1 MTLTILGVAI
11 AAPAQAAGSN
21 EISRMDVVANAAQDG
36 AITVTQTIDMVFN
49 ESGSHGPYLYYVTRQ
64 DIAGDSKH
72 VRVIDYT
79 IQSVTSPTGA
89 PATYQTEQSDGLL
102 KLRIGSANQT
112 VSGTQTYVVQY
123 VVRGIVNPAVASSNM
138 DEIYWNLIGVD
149 GLAMT
154 VSNVSVTLT
163 GPAAVSDTRCWTGRD
178 FTTPC
183 DAHAAS
189 GDTATFTQ
197 QRLASGEPLAIVGG
211 WPIGTFVGA
220 EPILEIK
227 NPGSLAFA
235 PAVAGIG
242 AAAALTLGAI
252 ALVVRV
258 SRRGRDQ
265 VYAGLTPG
273 LAPSPGQEHQ
283 VERVASVPFAVQFTP
298 PKGLAPGMVGTL
310 VDERADVKDVSAT
323 LVDMAVHGHLRFVE
337 TGKKSTT
344 FERISNGENL
354 LPYEKMLF
362 DGVFES
368 GDRVTLKDLKAKNFG
383 TTMQSVQ
390 SELMTAVVKMGW
402 YTTNPTFTKV
412 KYVMLGIAVAV
423 VGGMGAYFGALMLG
437 AAGISGF
444 GWLIAP
450 FIVAGLGLMAIA
462 GRMPARTPEGSAA
475 LAQTL
480 GFRQYLE
487 TAEADQLK
495 WEEGE
500 DIFSRY
506 LPFAI
511 VFGCAD
517 RWASLFRQLAES
529 GVNVPIPSWYVGGM
543 YYSAANFGGQVD
555 SILSSLDGFNASAAS
570 AMTAATAG
578 SGGGSGFSG
587 GGFGGGVGGGGGGSW

>member
-1 MTLTILGVAI
+1 
-11 AAPAQAAGSN
+11 
-21 EISRMDVVANAAQDG
+21 
-36 AITVTQTIDMVFN
+36 
-49 ESGSHGPYLYYVTRQ
+49 
-64 DIAGDSKH
+64 
-72 VRVIDYT
+72 
-79 IQSVTSPTGA
+79 
-89 PATYQTEQSDGLL
+89 
-102 KLRIGSANQT
+102 
-112 VSGTQTYVVQY
+112 
-123 VVRGIVNPAVASSNM
+123 
-138 DEIYWNLIGVD
+138 
-149 GLAMT
+149 
-154 VSNVSVTLT
+154 
-163 GPAAVSDTRCWTGRD
+163 
-178 FTTPC
+178 
-183 DAHAAS
+183 
-189 GDTATFTQ
+189 
-197 QRLASGEPLAIVGG
+197 
-211 WPIGTFVGA
+211 
-220 EPILEIK
+220 
-227 NPGSLAFA
+227 
-235 PAVAGIG
+235 
-242 AAAALTLGAI
+242 
-252 ALVVRV
+252 
-258 SRRGRDQ
+258 
-265 VYAGLTPG
+265 
-273 LAPSPGQEHQ
+273 
-283 VERVASVPFAVQFTP
+283 
-298 PKGLAPGMVGTL
+298 MVGTL

-529 GVNVPIPSWYVGGM
+529 GVNVPIPSWYGGGM